1 MVKYGQEIQQKNVFR
16 LIGDKEMKEQIK
28 KIIAR
33 NPILYIFLQL
43 CKYRKDKEYIEL
55 VRGLRDNPNIINA
68 YKGEKNFDK
77 TICLVEVGGDNDG
90 FFACVRWALDG
101 LYFCNQFGFIPVV
114 KFSDN
119 SLYSDNS
126 FPDNKNVFEYYF
138 KQPSNIQIKD
148 IKKYSY
154 IQYSSRNRLLAES
167 LNGGVNYEVS
177 EEYQNQMA
185 QIMRKYLRF
194 NDDVNTLIKQSVIE
208 RKINDKVLGV
218 HIRGTDYK
226 ANYKNHPSYIPPEE
240 YYSHIYE
247 AFKMGKFNQ
256 IYLATDDQ
264 EILDSFIQ
272 EFGKEKVLYAK
283 NNARVTGNKGVHIT
297 EKTNHY
303 QTGLDVICDMAT
315 LSYCNGII
323 SGLSQ
328 VSTMAR
334 IYKKSRNE
342 EFMYDKKLNNGI
354 NKTGKSF
361 SVK

>member
-126 FPDNKNVFEYYF
+126 FPDNKNVFEYYLRLF
-138 KQPSNIQIKD
+138 KRTILLFLICTIMWKIEIVILNEINVLNFIIMGLLVLIVPNIIFFCIYRNTNEFNEIVSRTKLGR
-148 IKKYSY
+148 IINVKK
-154 IQYSSRNRLLAES
+154 
-167 LNGGVNYEVS
+167 
-177 EEYQNQMA
+177 
-185 QIMRKYLRF
+185 
-194 NDDVNTLIKQSVIE
+194 
-208 RKINDKVLGV
+208 
-218 HIRGTDYK
+218 
-226 ANYKNHPSYIPPEE
+226 
-240 YYSHIYE
+240 
-247 AFKMGKFNQ
+247 
-256 IYLATDDQ
+256 
-264 EILDSFIQ
+264 
-272 EFGKEKVLYAK
+272 
-283 NNARVTGNKGVHIT
+283 
-297 EKTNHY
+297 
-303 QTGLDVICDMAT
+303 
-315 LSYCNGII
+315 
-323 SGLSQ
+323 
-328 VSTMAR
+328 
-334 IYKKSRNE
+334 
-342 EFMYDKKLNNGI
+342 
-354 NKTGKSF
+354 
-361 SVK
+361 